1 MRELPDRLRTFRTV
15 GHTGRIAE
23 VNDIFRGQKL
33 LCGPD
38 DCQPPH
44 TRIEKTQ
51 RRVTHAPNEKQKAK
65 NRKQKWES
73 GAWFQLPAFSFLLS
87 ARRMPRLF
95 LLDGMALVYRAHFA
109 FIQNPIRNSKGVN
122 TSALYGFTN
131 TLLTILEKERPTHL
145 GVAWDT
151 SAPTPRHEKFPAY
164 KAQRDEMPEE
174 LAAAIPNVKR
184 LCQAFHLPLLEIDG
198 YEADDLIGTL
208 AKRAAAEGFE
218 TYMVTPDKD
227 FAQLLGER
235 TFMWKPGKKGS
246 EHEIIGVARLPEIW
260 GVRDPH
266 QIIDLL
272 GLMGDSVDNIPGVPG
287 IGPKT
292 AQKLIAE
299 FGSVEN
305 LLVNTA
311 KLKGRQKEN
320 LEAHADQALLSK
332 DLATIITDAPIE
344 VSWDD
349 LALSP
354 RDDAAVRKLFTEFE
368 FRTLTKR
375 LFGDTGSADSSPPET
390 GENPVPA
397 PVFSH
402 LKTIAEV
409 PHTYH
414 LADTP
419 EKQAELLTLLAAQK
433 SFCFDIE
440 TTSLDRFQARLLGIA
455 FSWKA
460 REAWY
465 LPWSDSLLP
474 ALRSLL
480 SSSAE
485 KIGHNLKYDLSVLHR
500 HGIEVA
506 GPFFDTM
513 LADALIHPERRHT
526 MDYLS
531 ETLLGYTPIKLA
543 DIANP
548 QPATLDPQADDLF
561 AFAETQKASKEL
573 DIAAIPLETLA
584 EYAAEDADVTWQLA
598 AKLRPLLDGQKHVF
612 EDIECPLL
620 PVLVRM
626 EMEGIAVDPASLA
639 EIGVQL
645 QQRIDE
651 LSKSI
656 AARAGR
662 PFNLN
667 SPKQLGE
674 ILFNELNLADKA
686 KKTKTGQFKTDEA
699 TLASL
704 AGKHPII
711 DEILEYREATKLKG
725 TYLDALPGHI
735 VPETGRIHTQFH
747 QLVAATGRL
756 ASTDPNLQN
765 IPIRSS
771 LGRQIRKAFV
781 PRSSHQPS
789 AINYQLLSC
798 DYSQIEL
805 RVMAA
810 LANDTSMI
818 EAFREKRD
826 IHTTT
831 AAKVW
836 GIAEN
841 EVTREQRGGAKMV
854 NFGIIYGISAFG
866 LAQRLGI
873 PRGEAAE
880 IIANYFKQ
888 YPAIKEFMDRTI
900 AEAREKGY
908 VETLAG
914 RRRYFPDLNSANQT
928 IRGNAERAAINTPI
942 QGSAA
947 DMIKLAMIRIDALL
961 REKPYFTKM
970 LLQVH
975 DELVFDLAVDEREEL
990 LPKILHAMETALPLP
1005 GSVPILVEY
1014 GAGPDWL
1021 AAH

>member
-1 MRELPDRLRTFRTV
+1 
-15 GHTGRIAE
+15 
-23 VNDIFRGQKL
+23 
-33 LCGPD
+33 
-38 DCQPPH
+38 
-44 TRIEKTQ
+44 
-51 RRVTHAPNEKQKAK
+51 
-65 NRKQKWES
+65 
-73 GAWFQLPAFSFLLS
+73 
-87 ARRMPRLF
+87 MPRLF

-122 TSALYGFTN
+122 TSALYGFIN
-131 TLLTILEKERPTHL
+131 TLLTLLEKEKPTHL

-151 SAPTPRHEKFPAY
+151 SAPTPRHVKFPAY
-164 KAQRDEMPEE
+164 KGQRDEMPEE
-174 LAAAIPNVKR
+174 LATAIPHVKR

-208 AKRAAAEGFE
+208 AKRAEAEGFE

-227 FAQLLGER
+227 FAQLISDR
-235 TFMWKPGKKGS
+235 TFMWKPGRKGD
-246 EHEIIGVARLPEIW
+246 EHEVIGLAKLPEIW
-260 GVRDPH
+260 GVQNPH
-266 QIIDLL
+266 EIIDLL

-292 AQKLIAE
+292 AQKLIAD
-299 FGSVEN
+299 FHSIEN
-305 LLVNTA
+305 LLANTA
-311 KLKGRQKEN
+311 KLKGKQKEN
-320 LEAHADQALLSK
+320 LETYADQALLSK
-332 DLATIITDAPIE
+332 DLATIIIDAPINVTWE
-344 VSWDD
+344 D
-349 LALSP
+349 LVISP
-354 RDDAAVRKLFTEFE
+354 RDDQAIKDLFTEFE
-368 FRTLTKR
+368 FRSLTKR
-375 LFGDTGSADSSPPET
+375 LFGSTGSAEPQRSGDGQRQLIPRESPDTPSASQPT
-390 GENPVPA
+390 L
-397 PVFSH
+397 FDTF
-402 LKTIAEV
+402 KTIREV

-419 EKQAELLTLLAAQK
+419 EKQSELFALLSQQK

-440 TTSLDRFQARLLGIA
+440 TTGLDRFEAKLLGVA
-455 FSWKA
+455 FSWQSH
-460 REAWY
+460 EAWY
-465 LPWSDSLLP
+465 LPISDLP
-474 ALRSLL
+474 STISHLRAALGG
-480 SSSAE
+480 SAE
-485 KIGHNLKYDLSVLHR
+485 KIGHNLKYDLSVLHH

-513 LADALIHPERRHT
+513 LAHALVTPDQRHT

-531 ETLLGYTPIKLA
+531 ESMLGYTPIKLA
-543 DIANP
+543 DIANV
-548 QPATLDPQADDLF
+548 AAASLPQASDDLF
-561 AFAETQKASKEL
+561 AYAEVKKASKDL
-573 DIAAIPLETLA
+573 DITAIPLATLA

-598 AKLRPLLDGQKHVF
+598 EKLRPLLDGQQHVF
-612 EDIECPLL
+612 QDIECPLL

-626 EMEGIAVDPASLA
+626 EMEGIAIDPAALI
-639 EIGVQL
+639 EIGGQL

-651 LSKSI
+651 LTKSI
-656 AARAGR
+656 AIHAGR

-674 ILFNELNLADKA
+674 ILFNELGLADKA
-686 KKTKTGQFKTDEA
+686 KKTKTGQFKTDEQ
-699 TLASL
+699 TLATF

-735 VPETGRIHTQFH
+735 VKETGRIHTQFH

-765 IPIRSS
+765 IPIRST
-771 LGRQIRKAFV
+771 LGKQIRKAFV
-781 PRSSHQPS
+781 PRDGFS
-789 AINYQLLSC
+789 LLSC

-810 LANDTSMI
+810 LANDASMI
-818 EAFREKRD
+818 EAFRDNRD
-826 IHTTT
+826 IHTAT

-836 GIAEN
+836 GVAES
-841 EVTREQRGGAKMV
+841 EVTREQRSGAKMV

-866 LAQRLGI
+866 LSQRLAI

-880 IIANYFKQ
+880 IIDNYFKQ

-900 AEAREKGY
+900 QEARESGY

-914 RRRYFPDLNSANQT
+914 RRRYFPDLTSGNPT

-961 REKPYFTKM
+961 RETPYRTKM

-975 DELVFDLAVDEREEL
+975 DELVFDLTAEEQAEL
-990 LPKILHAMETALPLP
+990 VPKILHAMQTALPLP
-1005 GSVPILVEY
+1005 GEVPILVEH
-1014 GAGPDWL
+1014 GTGPNWL